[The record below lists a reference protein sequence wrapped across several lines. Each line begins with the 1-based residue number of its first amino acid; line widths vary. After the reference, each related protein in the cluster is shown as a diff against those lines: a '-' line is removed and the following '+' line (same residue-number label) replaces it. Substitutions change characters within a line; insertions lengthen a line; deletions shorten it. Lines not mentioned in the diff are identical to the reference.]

1 MSVEVNM
8 AVDNDEQEAK
18 TNVWTLFMQYMT
30 QHKCGISTHHS
41 IYLPSTAYMFDITLV
56 LVGIPQQC
64 LAGVRSMPTVQV
76 TAGTV
81 FTQLHTAVFMSIS
94 LG

>member
-1 MSVEVNM
+1 MPVEVNM
-8 AVDNDEQEAK
+8 VVDTDEQETK

-30 QHKCGISTHHS
+30 QHKCRISTHHS
-41 IYLPSTAYMFDITLV
+41 YLPSTAYMFDITLV